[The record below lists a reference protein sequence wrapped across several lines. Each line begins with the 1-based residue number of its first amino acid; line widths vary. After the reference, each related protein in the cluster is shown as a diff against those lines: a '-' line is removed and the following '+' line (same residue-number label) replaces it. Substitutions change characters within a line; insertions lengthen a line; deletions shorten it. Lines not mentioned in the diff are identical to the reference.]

1 MKRGIP
7 PAAPNESARSSPGQ
21 SECSKYSNC
30 PIRGQ
35 HLQHITHSTPEVRQ
49 VWLWV
54 RSCLEGNW
62 PEVSVSCV
70 FSLIIDPVQVS
81 DRSDISWSSS
91 VSSQLKH
98 FSLHTVSVI
107 ICHVTSQTKGK
118 VQLVQIYEQSNFQRL
133 HQRAPWHHTSSTS
146 HQLTVWT
153 RSSML
158 RPHRQNIQFNLKWWE
173 RSNKKSSTKTIT
185 QTQSEQTKSNMNQI
199 KSHKF
204 TESIRDNTSLNRFHV
219 SAVKYIKI

>member
-1 MKRGIP
+1 MKRRFP
-7 PAAPNESARSSPGQ
+7 PAARNESALSSPGQ

-49 VWLWV
+49 VRRQWGV
-54 RSCLEGNW
+54 RLEGNW
-62 PEVSVSCV
+62 PELSVYMYLVWLLILLKFLTSADLLLCRHSWNTSV
-70 FSLIIDPVQVS
+70 CTEWTSL
-81 DRSDISWSSS
+81 
-91 VSSQLKH
+91 
-98 FSLHTVSVI
+98 

-158 RPHRQNIQFNLKWWE
+158 RPDRQNIQFNLKWWE
-173 RSNKKSSTKTIT
+173 RSNKKSSTKTTT

-204 TESIRDNTSLNRFHV
+204 TEFISFSSIIRS
-219 SAVKYIKI
+219 

>member
-1 MKRGIP
+1 MNRRGHHLANQN
-7 PAAPNESARSSPGQ
+7 AASIQTVQ
-21 SECSKYSNC
+21 SEDSTCSTSLTA
-30 PIRGQ
+30 
-35 HLQHITHSTPEVRQ
+35 HLKSDRCGCEWGVVWRETDLKSVFHVYL
-49 VWLWV
+49 VWLLILLKFLTSADLLLCRHSWNTSV
-54 RSCLEGNW
+54 CTQ
-62 PEVSVSCV
+62 SVS
-70 FSLIIDPVQVS
+70 L
-81 DRSDISWSSS
+81 
-91 VSSQLKH
+91 
-98 FSLHTVSVI
+98 

-158 RPHRQNIQFNLKWWE
+158 RPDRQNIQFNLKWWE
-173 RSNKKSSTKTIT
+173 RSNKKSSTKSIT

-204 TESIRDNTSLNRFHV
+204 TEFISFSSIIRS
-219 SAVKYIKI
+219 

>member
-7 PAAPNESARSSPGQ
+7 PAAPNEWARSSPGQ

-35 HLQHITHSTPEVRQ
+35 HLQHIAHSTPEVRQ
-49 VWLWV
+49 VRRQWGV
-54 RSCLEGNW
+54 RLEGNW
-62 PEVSVSCV
+62 PEVSVYMYLVWLLILLKFLTSADLLLCRHSWNTSV
-70 FSLIIDPVQVS
+70 CTEWTSL
-81 DRSDISWSSS
+81 
-91 VSSQLKH
+91 
-98 FSLHTVSVI
+98 

-118 VQLVQIYEQSNFQRL
+118 VQLVQIYEHRNFQRL

-158 RPHRQNIQFNLKWWE
+158 RPDRQNIQFNLKWWE
-173 RSNKKSSTKTIT
+173 KSNKKSSTKTTT
-185 QTQSEQTKSNMNQI
+185 QTQSEQTKSNN
-199 KSHKF
+199 
-204 TESIRDNTSLNRFHV
+204 ESD
-219 SAVKYIKI
+219 

>member
-1 MKRGIP
+1 MKRRLP
-7 PAAPNESARSSPGQ
+7 PAAPNEWARSSPGQ

-35 HLQHITHSTPEVRQ
+35 HLQHIAHSTPEVRQ
-49 VWLWV
+49 VRRQWGV
-54 RSCLEGNW
+54 RLEGNW
-62 PEVSVSCV
+62 PEVSVYMYLVWLLILLKFLTSADLLLCRHSWNTSV
-70 FSLIIDPVQVS
+70 CTEWTSL
-81 DRSDISWSSS
+81 
-91 VSSQLKH
+91 
-98 FSLHTVSVI
+98 

-158 RPHRQNIQFNLKWWE
+158 RPDRQNIQFNLKWWE
-173 RSNKKSSTKTIT
+173 RSNKKSSTKTTT
-185 QTQSEQTKSNMNQI
+185 QTQSEQTKSNN
-199 KSHKF
+199 
-204 TESIRDNTSLNRFHV
+204 ESD
-219 SAVKYIKI
+219 

>member
-1 MKRGIP
+1 MKRRLP
-7 PAAPNESARSSPGQ
+7 PAAPNEWARSSPGQ

-35 HLQHITHSTPEVRQ
+35 HLQHIAHSTPEVRQ

-62 PEVSVSCV
+62 PEVSVYMYLVWLLILLKFLTSADLLLCRHSWNTSV
-70 FSLIIDPVQVS
+70 CTEWTSL
-81 DRSDISWSSS
+81 
-91 VSSQLKH
+91 
-98 FSLHTVSVI
+98 

-158 RPHRQNIQFNLKWWE
+158 RPDRQNIQFNLKWWE
-173 RSNKKSSTKTIT
+173 RSNKKSSTKTTT

-204 TESIRDNTSLNRFHV
+204 TEFISFSSIIRS
-219 SAVKYIKI
+219 

>member
-49 VWLWV
+49 VRRQWGV
-54 RSCLEGNW
+54 RLEGNW
-62 PEVSVSCV
+62 PEVSVYMYLV
-70 FSLIIDPVQVS
+70 WLLILLKFLTSADHLLC
-81 DRSDISWSSS
+81 RH
-91 VSSQLKH
+91 SQLKH

-118 VQLVQIYEQSNFQRL
+118 VQLVQIYEHRNFQRL

-158 RPHRQNIQFNLKWWE
+158 RPDRQNIQFNLKWWE
-173 RSNKKSSTKTIT
+173 RSNKKSSTKSIT

-204 TESIRDNTSLNRFHV
+204 TEFISFSSIIRS
-219 SAVKYIKI
+219 

>member
-7 PAAPNESARSSPGQ
+7 PAAPNEWARSSPGQ

-35 HLQHITHSTPEVRQ
+35 HLQHIAHSTPEVRQ
-49 VWLWV
+49 VRRQWGV
-54 RSCLEGNW
+54 RLEGNW
-62 PEVSVSCV
+62 PEVSVYMYLV
-70 FSLIIDPVQVS
+70 WLLILLKFLTDLTS
-81 DRSDISWSSS
+81 ADLLLCRH
-91 VSSQLKH
+91 SQLKH
-98 FSLHTVSVI
+98 FVSLHTVSVI

-158 RPHRQNIQFNLKWWE
+158 RPDRQNIQFNLKWWE
-173 RSNKKSSTKTIT
+173 RSNKKSSTKTTT

-204 TESIRDNTSLNRFHV
+204 TEFISFSSIIRS
-219 SAVKYIKI
+219 

>member
-1 MKRGIP
+1 MNQRCHHLANQN
-7 PAAPNESARSSPGQ
+7 AASIQTVQ
-21 SECSKYSNC
+21 SEDSTCSTSLTA
-30 PIRGQ
+30 
-35 HLQHITHSTPEVRQ
+35 HLKSDRWDVSEEFVWRETDLKSVFHVYL
-49 VWLWV
+49 VWL
-54 RSCLEGNW
+54 
-62 PEVSVSCV
+62 
-70 FSLIIDPVQVS
+70 LILLKFLTSADHLLC
-81 DRSDISWSSS
+81 RH
-91 VSSQLKH
+91 SQLKH
-98 FSLHTVSVI
+98 FVSLHTVSVI

-158 RPHRQNIQFNLKWWE
+158 RPDRQNIQFNLKWWE
-173 RSNKKSSTKTIT
+173 KSNKKSSTKTTT

-204 TESIRDNTSLNRFHV
+204 TEFISFSSIIRS
-219 SAVKYIKI
+219 

>member
-7 PAAPNESARSSPGQ
+7 PAAPNESALSSPGQ

-49 VWLWV
+49 VRRQWGV
-54 RSCLEGNW
+54 RLEGNW
-62 PEVSVSCV
+62 PEVSVYMYLVWLLILLKFLTSADLLLCRHSWNTLSV
-70 FSLIIDPVQVS
+70 CTEWTSL
-81 DRSDISWSSS
+81 
-91 VSSQLKH
+91 
-98 FSLHTVSVI
+98 

-158 RPHRQNIQFNLKWWE
+158 RPDRQNIQFNLKWWE
-173 RSNKKSSTKTIT
+173 KSNKKSSTKTTT

-204 TESIRDNTSLNRFHV
+204 TEFISFSSIIRS
-219 SAVKYIKI
+219 